1 MFFFFL
7 FFPPEIKGPLTGS
20 LPHFQWSYTHDSQ
33 ICISRTD
40 SSRFWEPNN
49 CCLLDTSLKLN
60 KCLKL
65 NTCEIKWSSFQTPF
79 SSCDAP
85 PAQRASQPA
94 SCPSQTLDIGHCPRL
109 LSLHYTHHLFSPYV
123 CQLCLLLELVYF
135 PSSQLLLS
143 SFRSLQKGR
152 HSPPTRSLVSG
163 LASLQPTPSTIMSHS
178 ILQDLVPNYILDLVL
193 PLIPTYSMFL
203 AIFKHLSCL

>member
-1 MFFFFL
+1 M
-7 FFPPEIKGPLTGS
+7 PLQ
-20 LPHFQWSYTHDSQ
+20 L
-33 ICISRTD
+33 R
-40 SSRFWEPNN
+40 EP
-49 CCLLDTSLKLN
+49 
-60 KCLKL
+60 
-65 NTCEIKWSSFQTPF
+65 
-79 SSCDAP
+79 
-85 PAQRASQPA
+85 ASQP
-94 SCPSQTLDIGHCPRL
+94 PVPDKHWTLDIVLGSS
-109 LSLHYTHHLFSPYV
+109 LSITSTTYSVPMS